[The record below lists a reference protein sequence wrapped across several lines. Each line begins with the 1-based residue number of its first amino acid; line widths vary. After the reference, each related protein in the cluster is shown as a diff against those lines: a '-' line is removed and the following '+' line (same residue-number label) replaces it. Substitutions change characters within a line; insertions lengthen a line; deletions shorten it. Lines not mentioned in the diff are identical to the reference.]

1 MPGMENMDA
10 LLLEQALQEIL
21 SSIKTQSNVPDSLP
35 APAYAYRLGQ
45 INGFLVGIDRAMKI
59 TPEERKRR

>member
-10 LLLEQALQEIL
+10 LLLEQTIQEIL

-45 INGFLVGIDRAMKI
+45 INGYLLGIDRAMKI

>member
-10 LLLEQALQEIL
+10 LLLEQTIQEIL

>member
-10 LLLEQALQEIL
+10 LLLEQTIQEIL
-21 SSIKTQSNVPDSLP
+21 SSIKAQSNVPDSLP

-59 TPEERKRR
+59 IPEERKRR